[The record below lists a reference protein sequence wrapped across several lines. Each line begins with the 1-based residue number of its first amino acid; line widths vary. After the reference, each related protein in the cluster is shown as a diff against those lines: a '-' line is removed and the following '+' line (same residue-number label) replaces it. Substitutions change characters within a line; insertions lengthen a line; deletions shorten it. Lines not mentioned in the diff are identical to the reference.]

1 MTWSVDDSCEV
12 LVGGRWVAASV
23 HAIESAGP
31 RVRVDG
37 TGKLMRP
44 GPGKIRSKRPA
55 VIVRGAPPAAELH
68 EETPPERTV
77 AAAMRQLAP
86 LVAQPKP
93 QTPRDERFLDHLRG
107 MTCCAC
113 GAPPRSEAAHFGPDR
128 GVGLKAS
135 DYEACALCVDCHR
148 HWHNHGVLPA
158 RDRSES
164 MRTQWMGAL
173 RGLLFFPAVTLDED
187 AIRELAQLAAVH
199 VRRLRRA
206 A

>member
-1 MTWSVDDSCEV
+1 MTWSVDDQCEV

-23 HAIESAGP
+23 HAIESGGP
-31 RVRVDG
+31 RVRVEG
-37 TGKLMRP
+37 SGKLMRP

-55 VIVRGAPPAAELH
+55 VVVRGAQAAELA

-77 AAAMRQLAP
+77 AAAIRQLAP
-86 LVAQPKP
+86 LVAQPKHV
-93 QTPRDERFLDHLRG
+93 TPRDERFRDHLRG
-107 MTCCAC
+107 LPCCAC

-128 GVGLKAS
+128 GVALKAS

-148 HWHNHGVLPA
+148 HWHNHGVLPG

-173 RGLLFFPAVTLDED
+173 RALLFFPAVTFDED
-187 AIRELAQLAAVH
+187 AHREIAQLAAVH
-199 VRRLRRA
+199 VQRLRRA